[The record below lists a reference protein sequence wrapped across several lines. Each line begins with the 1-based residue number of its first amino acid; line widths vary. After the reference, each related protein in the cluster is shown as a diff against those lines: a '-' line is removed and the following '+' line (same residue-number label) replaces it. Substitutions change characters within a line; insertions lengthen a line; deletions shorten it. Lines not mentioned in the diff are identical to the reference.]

1 MASALAL
8 TSCSD
13 LFGRPNRGESDPKN
27 DSIPAVTIPAPTV
40 VFENDSAE
48 QTNPVEKPQ
57 QLHTTYAEYFL
68 NGMSDAERTVY
79 EEISSGLFNCDS
91 VIDITDGV
99 VPGESFNDFLS
110 FVTATSVLAANMDS
124 NYQMYVDD
132 NGFVTKIEPSY
143 SQTAQESWKAYN
155 DMLQKAQEITI
166 LLDED
171 MSDYEKVKYLH
182 DYIIKN
188 CVYDGGGI
196 NANNAYGCLCEGKG
210 VCESYSKAFSL
221 LCELAGVPSVTV
233 LGSAVE
239 ENGLVQSHM
248 WNKVMV
254 DGIWYNVDCTWD
266 DPTGTVFDDY
276 LRYDYFLLCDADM
289 SATHTEDYNAYMTA
303 PAAWDANGTYFLRE
317 GLTLDY
323 YTDAAYEF
331 SEQARKFFDG
341 ELPDDTIRFRCYD
354 EQVYQWA
361 YDTLFTENYYTGE
374 KGINDI
380 LGDYLGDGQQ
390 IQYYLAENR
399 RLNIFSVRLV
409 LI

>member
-1 MASALAL
+1 MYK
-8 TSCSD
+8 
-13 LFGRPNRGESDPKN
+13 R
-27 DSIPAVTIPAPTV
+27 
-40 VFENDSAE
+40 
-48 QTNPVEKPQ
+48 Q
-57 QLHTTYAEYFL
+57 
-68 NGMSDAERTVY
+68 VY

-182 DYIIKN
+182 DYIVKN
-188 CVYDGGGI
+188 CVYDGDSV

-210 VCESYSKAFSL
+210 VCESYAKAFSL
-221 LCELAGVPSVTV
+221 LCDLADIPSIPV